1 MKDFKKTAQQ
11 WSKFVVIK
19 MPQKNSALN
28 SMYLMYLGVPNSAKE
43 SSKGEK

>member
-1 MKDFKKTAQQ
+1 MKNFKKTAQQ

-28 SMYLMYLGVPNSAKE
+28 SMYLGVPNSAKE